1 MANIELKNIDKV
13 YAGKTHV
20 LKNINHTIKSGE
32 FTVLLGPSGCGKSTL
47 LNIIAG
53 LEDVEGGSVLID
65 GVDVTDRPPKDR
77 DIAMVFQSYALYPT
91 KTVQGN
97 MEFGLKMNGVE
108 KSVRQKKV
116 REVAE
121 LLQITDLLNRKPSQL
136 SGGQRQRV
144 AIGRA
149 LVRDAKVFLFDEP
162 LSNLDAKLRAEM
174 RTEIKLLHE
183 KLGKTMIYV
192 THDQVEAMT
201 MGTNIVVMNGGV
213 IQQSDSSKNV
223 YLQPKNLFVSG
234 FLGSPPINKLVGTYV
249 KGSGDNYFEL
259 YSDPDIKINLM
270 NYKFENEPENGSKI
284 VLAIRPENINDSDVT
299 DSSVRFKLD
308 LDVAEPLGYSALLKC
323 RLGEQLIMS
332 RVSYDFYE
340 EIIGDKEIE
349 LTFDLDKILVFDAE
363 TENLLKRIQG

>member
-1 MANIELKNIDKV
+1 MATIELKNIDKI

-20 LKNINHTIKSGE
+20 LKNITHTIKSGE

-53 LEDVEGGSVLID
+53 LEDVEGGAVYID
-65 GVDVTDRPPKDR
+65 GKDVTDLPPKER

-91 KTVQGN
+91 KSVRGN
-97 MEFGLKMNGVE
+97 MEFGLKMAGVKKE
-108 KSVRQKKV
+108 VREAKV
-116 REVAE
+116 KEVAE
-121 LLQITDLLNRKPSQL
+121 LLQITELLDRKPSQL

-174 RTEIKLLHE
+174 RSEIKLLHE

-201 MGTNIVVMNGGV
+201 MGTNIVVMNEGI

-223 YLQPKNLFVSG
+223 YMQPENLFVAG
-234 FLGSPPINKLVGTYV
+234 FLGSPPINKING
-249 KGSGDNYFEL
+249 KFIKEDRNNYFEFGNGTRIEL
-259 YSDPDIKINLM
+259 SGYDFSR
-270 NYKFENEPENGSKI
+270 EPENGEEL
-284 VLAIRPENINDSDVT
+284 VLAIRPENIKEPDSAEKAKTFTFDVE
-299 DSSVRFKLD
+299 L
-308 LDVAEPLGYSALLKC
+308 AEPLGYSALIKC
-323 RLGEQLIMS
+323 NLGQNKIIS
-332 RVSYDFYE
+332 RVSYDYYE
-340 EIIGDKEIE
+340 SVQDSKSID
-349 LTFDLDKILVFDAE
+349 LAFDLDKLLIFE
-363 TENLLKRIQG
+363 SQSGKLLKANLA